1 MPFIILQISC
11 NINNMFEYTYELIK
25 QMEGQVIK
33 NTPSAAG
40 CWLAPV
46 VAKVAR
52 GEAHLA
58 LTIREE
64 MCNPY
69 GNIHGGMMSLLIDEA
84 IGWAIISSDFEYHYT
99 TINLSVDYLYAASLG
114 ETITAEARI
123 VRGGKKIVNT
133 EVFVYNEKRQILA
146 HGTSNLVV
154 TSMPL
159 KNIEK

>member
-1 MPFIILQISC
+1 
-11 NINNMFEYTYELIK
+11 MFEYTYDSIK
-25 QMEGQVIK
+25 QMEGQIIK

-40 CWLAPV
+40 CWLAPL
-46 VAKVAR
+46 VAKVEP
-52 GEAHLA
+52 GIAHLA

-64 MCNPY
+64 FCNPY

-84 IGWAIISSDFEYHYT
+84 IGWAIISSDFDYHYT
-99 TINLSVDYLYAASLG
+99 TINLNVDYLYAASKG

-123 VRGGKKIVNT
+123 VRAGKKIVNA
-133 EVFVYNEKRQILA
+133 EVYVYNEARTIIA

-159 KNIEK
+159 KNIENN